1 MISSQKLIN
10 SISSITE
17 RGAKTCKKT
26 SDRNYTSDLKMAR
39 KQSFHLRSPVI
50 HRHLAEG
57 PEIWPKSEDTECA
70 KGKTKAQEIQ
80 EYWECVTTTF
90 AKSWNSCSDTG
101 SSPMLVI
108 TWEQHT
114 ILMTLTKEIIIIFL
128 TCCQKMNWYSHLS
141 KFIHG
146 ELAVFIPG
154 WNKDERWIVQLPN
167 TTPCIGKYEV
177 AKNVYLSNCLNAS
190 RSSFLLWLG
199 PLFRLRATIWRKWD
213 EHSHWG

>member
-57 PEIWPKSEDTECA
+57 PEIWPKSEDTGCA

-108 TWEQHT
+108 TWEQNT
-114 ILMTLTKEIIIIFL
+114 IQYWHQQRTQLSYFWHDVKRWIGIRTCRSSSMVSLPSSSLVETK
-128 TCCQKMNWYSHLS
+128 M
-141 KFIHG
+141 
-146 ELAVFIPG
+146 
-154 WNKDERWIVQLPN
+154 KDE
-167 TTPCIGKYEV
+167 
-177 AKNVYLSNCLNAS
+177 
-190 RSSFLLWLG
+190 
-199 PLFRLRATIWRKWD
+199 
-213 EHSHWG
+213 